1 MTVGGF
7 WFRELPGVPDWAQD
21 IRIIQEFQGDL
32 IRTVTWT
39 VRISATVF
47 KKTEAGHTRGNS
59 ADLIDTAPSLW
70 YDGAHSEHAG
80 KYLIKRSFITIA

>member
-7 WFRELPGVPDWAQD
+7 WFRELPGVPDKAQD

-39 VRISATVF
+39 VRISVTVSSRN
-47 KKTEAGHTRGNS
+47 AGHTRGN
-59 ADLIDTAPSLW
+59 
-70 YDGAHSEHAG
+70 
-80 KYLIKRSFITIA
+80 

>member
-7 WFRELPGVPDWAQD
+7 WFRELTGVPDWAQD

-39 VRISATVF
+39 VRISVTVSSRN
-47 KKTEAGHTRGNS
+47 AGHTRGNS
-59 ADLIDTAPSLW
+59 AGLTDTLPSL
-70 YDGAHSEHAG
+70 
-80 KYLIKRSFITIA
+80 

>member
-7 WFRELPGVPDWAQD
+7 WFRELSGVPDWAQD

-39 VRISATVF
+39 VRISVSSRN
-47 KKTEAGHTRGNS
+47 AGHSADDPDILRMFCSPENS
-59 ADLIDTAPSLW
+59 AD
-70 YDGAHSEHAG
+70 
-80 KYLIKRSFITIA
+80 